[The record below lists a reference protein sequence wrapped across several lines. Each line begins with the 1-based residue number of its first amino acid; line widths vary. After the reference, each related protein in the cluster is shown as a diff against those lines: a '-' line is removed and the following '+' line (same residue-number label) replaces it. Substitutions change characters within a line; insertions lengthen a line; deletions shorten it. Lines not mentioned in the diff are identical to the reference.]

1 MELNGKCGVN
11 KLVKGPPIITN
22 DKSMERKSLECRIN
36 ISKRILK
43 VGTFPNYEAA
53 VEADNPDL
61 IDPSGSYRFMMIGL
75 DATTKMTIMGIQKVN
90 DFDD

>member
-1 MELNGKCGVN
+1 MELNDKCGVN

-36 ISKRILK
+36 IEKRVLK
-43 VGTFPNYEAA
+43 VGTFPNYEAV

-61 IDPSGSYRFMMIGL
+61 IDPTAGYRFMIMGL
-75 DATTKMTIMGIQKVN
+75 DATTKMTIVGIQKVS